1 MRIKPRGKIY
11 SINEGYEQFWD
22 AATAEYVQSKKRPKV
37 WTISGTARQGSFSK
51 SSAEKSREFL
61 RSYFGQCPFIYRYNI
76 IICPSLIIFDNLE
89 GKRISFFPVDGWVGR
104 QPFVNGDRFK
114 VLFIGGRSK
123 TKLHS
128 TSVDYLYWRFCVK
141 AVKGPYATVKCP
153 CWTLYW

>member
-61 RSYFGQCPFIYRYNI
+61 RSYFDIYRYYI
-76 IICPSLIIFDNLE
+76 IICPSIIIFDNLE
-89 GKRISFFPVDGWVGR
+89 GKGIYFFPVDGWVGR
-104 QPFVNGDRFK
+104 QPFMSGDRF
-114 VLFIGGRSK
+114 
-123 TKLHS
+123 
-128 TSVDYLYWRFCVK
+128 
-141 AVKGPYATVKCP
+141 
-153 CWTLYW
+153 